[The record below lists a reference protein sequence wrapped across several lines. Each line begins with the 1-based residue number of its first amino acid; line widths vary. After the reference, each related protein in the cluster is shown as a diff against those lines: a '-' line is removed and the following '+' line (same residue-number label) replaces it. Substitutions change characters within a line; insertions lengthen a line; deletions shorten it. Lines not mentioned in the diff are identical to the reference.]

1 MVFDGRLVPAG
12 HEKDLLDAVRDQFLN
27 HILHNRLAGHREHFF
42 RLRFGRWPKPGAVS
56 RHRND
61 CALNHHMNIATSSA
75 AARYCIVSKEKANME
90 DVQSQLA
97 ALRRRIAQIDRKYE
111 GDAV

>member
-42 RLRFGRWPKPGAVS
+42 RHGFGGGQKARAEAAHGEYRFAYFFHG
-56 RHRND
+56 
-61 CALNHHMNIATSSA
+61 
-75 AARYCIVSKEKANME
+75 
-90 DVQSQLA
+90 
-97 ALRRRIAQIDRKYE
+97 
-111 GDAV
+111 